1 MINKFTGEVYKIY
14 TELQEKNARELR
26 DRKKLI
32 HSTIPT
38 YAEYEKEI
46 SNLSISLVNL
56 TISND
61 KNKIDEIN
69 KIKEKIL
76 TLREKKYELLV
87 ANGYP
92 VDFLEEKYHCP
103 LCKDTG
109 FINTTRCKCFKK
121 HLTKLYYENSNIKSL
136 LSDGN
141 FKNFKLQYFSNKP
154 TGDSKRSPQSNMQD
168 ILEKVGLY
176 INNFETINDNLLF
189 YGRPGTGKSFMSQCI
204 AKELLDKG
212 FLVVYRTA
220 SDLIEDLRDIR
231 FNKDNN
237 LYDLIFNCDLLII
250 DDLGS
255 EGSNEFITTELFNL
269 INKKLLSKSK
279 MLINT
284 NLSLSEIST
293 SYSSRITSRLMGDFK
308 LFKFYG
314 DDLRIKLNL
323 KRKNL

>member
-14 TELQEKNARELR
+14 TQLQEKNARELR
-26 DRKKLI
+26 ERKKLI

-38 YAEYEKEI
+38 YAQYEKEI

-61 KNKIDEIN
+61 KNKINEIN

-92 VDFLEEKYHCP
+92 ADFLEEKYNCP

-109 FINTTRCKCFKK
+109 FIKTTRCKCFKK

-176 INNFETINDNLLF
+176 INNFETTNDNLLF

-323 KRKNL
+323 NRKNL